1 MSTWIIPN
9 RTEEYD
15 TRKGLSAFGNEI
27 EWTKKLATTNIATGD
42 AVYLYETAPR
52 QELIMEF
59 VVTDPNVTTPRQTH
73 RNDGTIVGD
82 RWFKIKF
89 VRDIK
94 PIAFE
99 VLLSLG
105 VVNGNI
111 QAGRLLKPEQEGA
124 LMRIIATSGNNEA

>member
-9 RTEEYD
+9 RTKEYD
-15 TRKGLSAFGNEI
+15 ARKGLSEFGDEI
-27 EWTKKLATTNIATGD
+27 EWTKKLATTNIAAGD
-42 AVYLYETAPR
+42 TVYLYEAKPR
-52 QELIMEF
+52 QELIIEL
-59 VVTDPNVTTPRQTH
+59 VVTDPNIITPRQTH

-99 VLLSLG
+99 VMLSLG

-111 QAGRLLKPEQEGA
+111 QAARLLKPEQESA